1 MCTHLNCSQRL
12 LLGKQFKEE
21 RQQDDNHFPHHERK
35 GAHRNVCLTITP
47 CSCQNIPDP
56 WATMMGKKVTA
67 VHCHGF
73 LSLLLEL
80 LFCWVGDMLWLWLPQ
95 RCVRVAKTPFT
106 PHRDN
111 SVNNL
116 QKPEGSGR
124 HFAELE
130 PHKLHKILHLNCD
143 GHYQT
148 KSVQALACAWDKT
161 DKRLCFDR
169 KKQKKNNWK
178 AVTKSNVSNCKSKAQ
193 FCDSHT
199 LTLAIILYLAT
210 SLWLAPINTGSQL
223 NWK

>member
-1 MCTHLNCSQRL
+1 MTIIFPITKGKEHIEMCASQL
-12 LLGKQFKEE
+12 LLVVAKTFLILGPQWWG
-21 RQQDDNHFPHHERK
+21 RRSQQCTAMVSSPY
-35 GAHRNVCLTITP
+35 CW
-47 CSCQNIPDP
+47 SCYF
-56 WATMMGKKVTA
+56 AG
-67 VHCHGF
+67 
-73 LSLLLEL
+73 LE
-80 LFCWVGDMLWLWLPQ
+80 MLWLWLPQ
-95 RCVRVAKTPFT
+95 GCVRVAKTPFT
-106 PHRDN
+106 PHWDN

-124 HFAELE
+124 YFGELE

-178 AVTKSNVSNCKSKAQ
+178 AITKSNVSNCKSKAQ
-193 FCDSHT
+193 FCDSHR

-210 SLWLAPINTGSQL
+210 SLWLAPINTENQL
-223 NWK
+223 IWK